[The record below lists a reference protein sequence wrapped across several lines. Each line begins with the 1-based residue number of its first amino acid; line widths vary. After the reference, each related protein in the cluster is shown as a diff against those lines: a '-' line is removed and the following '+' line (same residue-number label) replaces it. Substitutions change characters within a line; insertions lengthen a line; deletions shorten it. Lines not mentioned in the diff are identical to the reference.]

1 MLCNI
6 SLQLI
11 YFIHSSLYL
20 VSLCPYL
27 ASLSSLT
34 LVTTSLFSISVCLLL
49 FYYTHLF
56 VLFFRFHIQV
66 VTYSFVFD
74 FISLSIIPTGSIYL
88 TANGILAFFFMSNIS
103 HTHTHIYIYIYTHT
117 YIYIHTHTHYTHTHI
132 HIYTTSSLSIHGHL
146 GCLYILPI
154 TNNVAMNTE
163 VHVSFWI
170 SVFIFFR
177 YST

>member
-1 MLCNI
+1 MLYNI

-11 YFIHSSLYL
+11 YFVHSSLYL

-27 ASLSSLT
+27 ASPSSLT

-49 FYYTHLF
+49 FYYTHWF

-74 FISLSIIPTGSIYL
+74 FISLSIIPIRSVYL

-103 HTHTHIYIYIYTHT
+103 YIYIHT
-117 YIYIHTHTHYTHTHI
+117 YIYIYIHTHTLYTHTYI
-132 HIYTTSSLSIHGHL
+132 HH
-146 GCLYILPI
+146 
-154 TNNVAMNTE
+154 
-163 VHVSFWI
+163 
-170 SVFIFFR
+170 IFFI
-177 YST
+177 YSWTLRLLLHLAYYK